1 MLPDRTTH
9 HFDIFRLLFEITH
22 GSHHCDRYCCSDRH
36 LRDVNTVQPVPV
48 KVLGCRGK
56 LIFCHRHRPTAVVG
70 HQPINI
76 SLIPILRCEVTNVQR
91 SLIRH
96 PCCRGSP
103 TCCAKSDERFLC
115 VGTTKS
121 TISNQLSLSRWLVSI
136 RRRAEIGSEN
146 VQRTIPGNCSNCEAG
161 RQPAIP
167 DHRPAMSNRNPATA
181 GAVRLSAG

>member
-1 MLPDRTTH
+1 MCRDLRS
-9 HFDIFRLLFEITH
+9 
-22 GSHHCDRYCCSDRH
+22 GSDALHINSWQGHPKE
-36 LRDVNTVQPVPV
+36 NTVIR
-48 KVLGCRGK
+48 KATLHRTSRG
-56 LIFCHRHRPTAVVG
+56 HRHRPTAVVG

-76 SLIPILRCEVTNVQR
+76 SLIPILRCEVTNVQH

-96 PCCRGSP
+96 SCCRGSP

-146 VQRTIPGNCSNCEAG
+146 VQRTIPGNRSNCKAG
-161 RQPAIP
+161 RQAVGRLIKRSERILSIHHPAT
-167 DHRPAMSNRNPATA
+167 RPATLATTSVA
-181 GAVRLSAG
+181 MQVRMGIQC